1 MGTTRP
7 ETFLTAGPAGRLK
20 CMKRAPIAGIFAV
33 LAVNTVFGQAE
44 PGKLE
49 FEAVS
54 IKTAPPGA
62 RGGGYNLSPGRLNAK
77 NQSLRDLVKFAF
89 DLQDYQV
96 TGGPGWLDTDRYE
109 IFATYPGATTTAE
122 RGRMM
127 QSMLADRLALA
138 VHRESKEVAGYALEV
153 SRNGPKFHAAAP
165 GEHSMMLGRSAT
177 TGQRTL
183 TAASANMAGLAEI
196 LATIMRRPVEDKTGL
211 NGIFDFALEWTPDE
225 TQVGLAVPGKEPHE
239 ESSDSPIGLSLSAA
253 LQKTLGLTLKTQK
266 TPVEVIVIDHAEKAS
281 VN

>member
-1 MGTTRP
+1 
-7 ETFLTAGPAGRLK
+7 
-20 CMKRAPIAGIFAV
+20 MKRVLVAGIFAA
-33 LAVNTVFGQAE
+33 LAVNTGLCQSN
-44 PGKLE
+44 PDKLE

-54 IKTAPPGA
+54 IKPSPPNA

-77 NQSLRDLVKFAF
+77 NQSLKDLVKFSF

-109 IFATYPGATTTAE
+109 IFATFPGATTATE

-127 QSMLADRLALA
+127 QSMLADRFALA
-138 VHRESKEVAGYALEV
+138 VHQESREVQGYALEV
-153 SRNGPKFHAAAP
+153 NRGGPKFHAAAP
-165 GEHSMMLGRSAT
+165 GEHSMMLGRSPAT
-177 TGQRTL
+177 GERTL
-183 TAASANMAGLAEI
+183 TATSASMAGLAEM

-211 NGIFDFALEWTPDE
+211 NGIFDFAVEWTPDE

-239 ESSDSPIGLSLSAA
+239 APADGPIGLSLSAA

-266 TPVEVIVIDHAEKAS
+266 APVEVIVIDHAEKAS